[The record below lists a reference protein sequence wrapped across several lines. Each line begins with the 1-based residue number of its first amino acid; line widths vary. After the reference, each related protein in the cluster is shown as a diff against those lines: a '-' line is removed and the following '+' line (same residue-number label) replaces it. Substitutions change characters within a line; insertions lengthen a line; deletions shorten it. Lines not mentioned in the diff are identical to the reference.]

1 MNEVTVAIPTL
12 GRPSRVLEVARAF
25 MQDGVDILFLP
36 DEDDV
41 QTMQVLK
48 QARLPYSI
56 AHVAQKFGVPTYET
70 KINHAYSITDTPYLL
85 YASDD
90 VEPQMGWLSNA
101 LTILNADLSVG
112 LLATNDESHHLVRAG
127 KLATHGIVRR
137 SYVQQHGTASHPD
150 SGPVFHEGYRH
161 WGCDAEASYV
171 ARIRGAFRYGD
182 KVRVT
187 HVRRKMVRRSGG
199 IDKTYQI
206 GNAHADSDRA
216 LLAERC
222 PGWPEIPNS
231 SAPD

>member
-1 MNEVTVAIPTL
+1 MNELTVAIPTL
-12 GRPSRVLEVARAF
+12 GRPKRILEVAKSF
-25 MQDGVDILFLP
+25 KQKGVDILFLP
-36 DEDDV
+36 DENDT

-56 AHVAQKFGVPTYET
+56 AHIAQKFGVPTYET
-70 KINHAYSITDTPYLL
+70 KINHAYGITDTPYLL

-90 VEPQMGWLSNA
+90 VEPKVGWLSRA
-101 LTILNADLSVG
+101 LSILNADLSIG
-112 LLATNDESHHLVRAG
+112 LLATNDESHRLVRTG
-127 KLATHGIVRR
+127 KLATHGIIRR
-137 SYVQQHGTASHPD
+137 AYVHQYGSASHPD

-171 ARIRGAFRYGD
+171 ARIRGAFRYDAGVKITHIRN
-182 KVRVT
+182 KVARN
-187 HVRRKMVRRSGG
+187 SGV
-199 IDKTYQI
+199 DKTYQI

-216 LLAERC
+216 LLAKRC